1 MRPSSLYFDC
11 TFAVFNGWRWNNY
24 VKPLLIFWGIRNL
37 CRYFILFFGVIL
49 FFTLDDVEKVIRFI
63 LHHKYLMRL
72 LVYISILSL
81 GFLAMIL
88 VEEFFGAVV
97 A

>member
-1 MRPSSLYFDC
+1 MRPSSLYFNC
-11 TFAVFNGWRWNNY
+11 TFSDFNGWRWNKFCKTVARFLGN
-24 VKPLLIFWGIRNL
+24 KKSLPLLYIIFWSNS
-37 CRYFILFFGVIL
+37 FF
-49 FFTLDDVEKVIRFI
+49 FFTLDDVGFDSI
-63 LHHKYLMRL
+63 LQRKYLIRL

-88 VEEFFGAVV
+88 EEEFFGEAV